1 MQIFRFFKGFYS
13 KFILGFMED
22 RLADLLDLASDQ
34 KLDGVG
40 DTRIPDRETRI
51 PDRDTRI
58 PDRETRLNFIC
69 IYNENNYNNIINN
82 NNNYN
87 YNIIKNK
94 YNNKTSKNI
103 NNNNNIIKKYI

>member
-40 DTRIPDRETRI
+40 DTRIPDRETR
-51 PDRDTRI
+51 
-58 PDRETRLNFIC
+58 LNFIC

-82 NNNYN
+82 NNNVE
-87 YNIIKNK
+87 
-94 YNNKTSKNI
+94 
-103 NNNNNIIKKYI
+103 